1 MGPEEHGG
9 LPGCARRDVLE
20 FLGNVPEQL
29 PFAAWVL
36 GGLQGFIDRE
46 PEMNVLSCKR
56 IAEKNFRTVTISAGP
71 QNATQRG
78 RHSRAATLTKYTA
91 LSAVLRTVWGAGGSI
106 VCRGG
111 GDRDR
116 VTWEVWCGDATINRI

>member
-56 IAEKNFRTVTISAGP
+56 KAEKFQNSDDQRGSE
-71 QNATQRG
+71 NATQRG
-78 RHSRAATLTKYTA
+78 RHRRATTLTKYTA
-91 LSAVLRTVWGAGGSI
+91 LAAELRTVWGAGGSI

>member
-1 MGPEEHGG
+1 M
-9 LPGCARRDVLE
+9 RREVLE
-20 FLGNVPEQL
+20 FLGNAMEQL
-29 PFAAWVL
+29 PFAAWIVCRL
-36 GGLQGFIDRE
+36 KGFLDRE
-46 PEMNVLSCKR
+46 PEMDVLSCKR
-56 IAEKNFRTVTISAGP
+56 KAEKFQNGDNQRGSE
-71 QNATQRG
+71 NATQRG